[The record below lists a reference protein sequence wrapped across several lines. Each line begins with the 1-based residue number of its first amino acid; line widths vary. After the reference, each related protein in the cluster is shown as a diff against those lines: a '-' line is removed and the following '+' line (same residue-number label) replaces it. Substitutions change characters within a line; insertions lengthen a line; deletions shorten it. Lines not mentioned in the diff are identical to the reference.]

1 MQSPLEEPRTSTNI
15 DIALTGRTESFYFLE
30 IINLSTWKTTKKNS
44 KLSNKHLKLSNAKLH
59 IKILL
64 KCLIF

>member
-30 IINLSTWKTTKKNS
+30 IINLSTWKTKK
-44 KLSNKHLKLSNAKLH
+44 K
-59 IKILL
+59 KIAN
-64 KCLIF
+64 

>member
-30 IINLSTWKTTKKNS
+30 IINLSTWKTKKNS

>member
-30 IINLSTWKTTKKNS
+30 IINLSTWKTKKKNS